1 MTAAEQTVCRAARL
15 WKPPEELTLSQW
27 ADRYRRTSR
36 EASAEVGNW
45 VTRPYQ
51 REPFDA
57 FTDPRVRR
65 VVVMSSVQMLK
76 TELQLCVIGYCI
88 HNQPAPILLVLPR
101 DDDCDTFSKLRLAPM
116 LRDTPCLHGRVAD
129 AKSRF
134 SGNTISQKLF
144 PGGHLRIVAGGSPA
158 NLAALPIKILLCDEI
173 DKFPPSAGAEG
184 DPIALAEGRTAEFP
198 DAKVVLTCSPTT
210 AGYSA
215 IERAYN
221 ESDRR
226 EYEVPCPHCGE
237 FQVLKFRSQVVW
249 DDTLPSRKKQADSA
263 RYLCEHCKQSWND
276 AQRWKAIHKGRYR
289 ATEPFSGIAGFRI
302 SQLCSLKKRLSQI
315 VLHYL
320 RAKDDGIES
329 LKVFFNTVLAETWVD
344 RGEAPDHEKLLERRE
359 QYSTGIVPPG
369 ALFLTA
375 GADVQRDRIEVEI
388 VGWGRGRES
397 WSVDYRVLEG
407 KTSEP
412 AVWAELEKVARET
425 FPLASGGAELPIARF
440 FIDSGDGT
448 TTNDVYNWCRQQP
461 ASQVCAIKGDGR
473 GDLPV
478 SERRPVD
485 VTIGGKRLRRGLHIR
500 HVNSSFF
507 KSEFYADLRKR
518 KPTAEELAQG
528 WVYPPGY
535 CHFPE
540 GQHYGDEHFKQIVA
554 EQLIATV
561 NRKTRR
567 VRMEW
572 QQLRPRNEALDCR
585 VYARA
590 AAWDFGLD
598 RFQEKHWQILSD
610 KLLRESKG
618 PRPPQSQET
627 AAVPNPTKETPPPRP
642 RESWILPRRSESW
655 FAR

>member
-1 MTAAEQTVCRAARL
+1 MNAADQTVSRAARL
-15 WKPPEELTLSQW
+15 WKPPEELSLSQW
-27 ADRYRRTSR
+27 SDRYRRTSR
-36 EASAEVGNW
+36 EASAEVGQW
-45 VTRPYQ
+45 TTRPYQ

-65 VVVMSSVQMLK
+65 LVVMSSVQMLK

-88 HNQPAPILLVLPR
+88 HNRPAPILLVLPR
-101 DDDCDTFSKLRLAPM
+101 DGDCDTFSKLRLAPM
-116 LRDTPCLHGRVAD
+116 LRDTPALQNRVAD

-134 SGNTISQKLF
+134 SGNTISQKMF

-198 DAKVVLTCSPTT
+198 DSKVVLTCSPTI

-226 EYEVPCPHCGE
+226 EYEVPCPHCQQP
-237 FQVLKFRSQVVW
+237 QVLKWSQVTW
-249 DDTLPSRKKQADSA
+249 DDALPSRKKQADTA
-263 RYLCEHCKQSWND
+263 RYVCEHCQGEWND
-276 AQRWKAIHKGRYR
+276 PQRWKSINAGSYR
-289 ATEPFSGIAGFRI
+289 ATEAFTGIAGFRI

-315 VLHYL
+315 VLQFL
-320 RAKDDGIES
+320 RAKDDGAEA

-359 QYSTGIVPPG
+359 KYQTGIVPPG

-425 FPLASGGAELPIARF
+425 FPLAGGGKCELPIARF

-507 KSEFYADLRKR
+507 KFEFYADLRKR
-518 KPTAEELAQG
+518 RPTDEEIAQG

-535 CHFPE
+535 CHFPH
-540 GQHYGDEHFKQIVA
+540 GQNYGDEHFKQIVA

-567 VRMEW
+567 TRMEW

-590 AAWDFGLD
+590 AAWDYGMD
-598 RFQEKHWQILSD
+598 RFQEKHWQILTD
-610 KLLRESKG
+610 KLARESKASQH
-618 PRPPQSQET
+618 PAPSQKAAEVPPAPAE
-627 AAVPNPTKETPPPRP
+627 PPPP
-642 RESWILPRRSESW
+642 KARESWIPRQSGSW